1 MKKKIL
7 SQLMI
12 LSFAFAGLFLVG
24 NNVFG
29 DNMVN
34 EESMDNKGIYCYYV
48 LIESGPDYIILS
60 CMGSIY
66 NDPSHP
72 SCSPCYHSTIIY
84 FSDQP

>member
-29 DNMVN
+29 NRS
-34 EESMDNKGIYCYYV
+34 ESDHLEPGQPTLYQSMSYC
-48 LIESGPDYIILS
+48 GGWTMKLS
-60 CMGSIY
+60 CTTNPRATRCTRYACI
-66 NDPSHP
+66 N
-72 SCSPCYHSTIIY
+72 
-84 FSDQP
+84 